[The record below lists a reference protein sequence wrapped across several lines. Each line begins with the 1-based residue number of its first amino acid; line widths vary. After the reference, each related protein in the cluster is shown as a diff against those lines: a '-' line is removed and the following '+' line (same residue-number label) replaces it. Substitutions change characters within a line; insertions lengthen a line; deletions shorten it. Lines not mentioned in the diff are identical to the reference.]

1 LSNYYFYCSDK
12 TMLTVD
18 LAKDQQNWMLKE
30 IEETALKMSEQY
42 VNEPSV
48 KYSKS
53 ELEFCL

>member
-1 LSNYYFYCSDK
+1 
-12 TMLTVD
+12 MLTVD